1 MLQAIKMAR
10 CSSGLIVM
18 DGGLL
23 HVSKLEQ
30 CFVWLHIGLTFNVPE
45 SRCFDLNAQQI
56 IKGPLAVVTC
66 QS

>member
-30 CFVWLHIGLTFNVPE
+30 CFVWLGIGLTFNVPE
-45 SRCFDLNAQQI
+45 SRCFDLNTQQI
-56 IKGPLAVVTC
+56 IKGPLVVVTC